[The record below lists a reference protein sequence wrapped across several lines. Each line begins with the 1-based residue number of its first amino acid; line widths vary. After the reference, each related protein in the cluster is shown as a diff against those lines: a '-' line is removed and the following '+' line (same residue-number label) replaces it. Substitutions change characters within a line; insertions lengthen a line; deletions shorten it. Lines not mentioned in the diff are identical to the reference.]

1 MSKVFS
7 VAIDG
12 PVGAGKS
19 CVAKKVAERLNAAY
33 LDTGAMYRAVGLYML
48 ENGVS
53 LEDGAAIA
61 ENAGKARVDVRYE
74 GREQRTYL
82 NGRDVT
88 GELRRP
94 EVSLASSAVAK
105 VHAVR
110 EALVNRQRELAR
122 GISLVMDGRDIGT
135 CVLTDATLKI
145 FLTAAPEE
153 RARRRFRQMN
163 GRGRAERSDSPRPE
177 RHEPRRIAASV
188 RGGRGGAGFHQ
199 PDRGRGRRA
208 HRVAADGTNG
218 GRAGMKRG
226 FCVFLC
232 VVYRLFAMLFHPVRV
247 IGRENMVREG
257 SVILC
262 ANHVSLQDPMV
273 LDVYLGRLI
282 RFMAKKELFENRFMN
297 RVMTWLGAFPV
308 SRGESDLSAM
318 RTSLKL
324 LADGEALGIFPEGH
338 RYVDGEMH
346 EFGNGLALIALRSG
360 APVVPAYIQGSYRL
374 FRRVTVTVGA
384 PVALD
389 DLGRRCD
396 SRTLSAATE
405 RIQNAMRALR
415 EGDVKK
421 VC

>member
-163 GRGRAERSDSPRPE
+163 GRGDVLNDLIRRDRNDMSRAESPLRCAEDAVELDSTSLTEDEVVE
-177 RHEPRRIAASV
+177 RI
-188 RGGRGGAGFHQ
+188 
-199 PDRGRGRRA
+199 
-208 HRVAADGTNG
+208 
-218 GRAGMKRG
+218 
-226 FCVFLC
+226 
-232 VVYRLFAMLFHPVRV
+232 
-247 IGRENMVREG
+247 
-257 SVILC
+257 
-262 ANHVSLQDPMV
+262 VSLLMERT
-273 LDVYLGRLI
+273 G
-282 RFMAKKELFENRFMN
+282 
-297 RVMTWLGAFPV
+297 
-308 SRGESDLSAM
+308 GE
-318 RTSLKL
+318 
-324 LADGEALGIFPEGH
+324 
-338 RYVDGEMH
+338 
-346 EFGNGLALIALRSG
+346 
-360 APVVPAYIQGSYRL
+360 
-374 FRRVTVTVGA
+374 
-384 PVALD
+384 
-389 DLGRRCD
+389 
-396 SRTLSAATE
+396 
-405 RIQNAMRALR
+405 RA
-415 EGDVKK
+415 
-421 VC
+421 

>member
-1 MSKVFS
+1 MMPMNI
-7 VAIDG
+7 AIDG

-19 CVAKKVAERLNAAY
+19 SIADQVAQRLNILH

-74 GREQRTYL
+74 GHEQRTYL

-163 GRGRAERSDSPRPE
+163 GRGVQSFEDVLNDLIRRDRNDMSRAESPLRCAEDAVELDSTSLTE
-177 RHEPRRIAASV
+177 DE
-188 RGGRGGAGFHQ
+188 
-199 PDRGRGRRA
+199 
-208 HRVAADGTNG
+208 
-218 GRAGMKRG
+218 
-226 FCVFLC
+226 
-232 VVYRLFAMLFHPVRV
+232 VVES
-247 IGRENMVREG
+247 I
-257 SVILC
+257 
-262 ANHVSLQDPMV
+262 VSLLMERT
-273 LDVYLGRLI
+273 G
-282 RFMAKKELFENRFMN
+282 
-297 RVMTWLGAFPV
+297 
-308 SRGESDLSAM
+308 GE
-318 RTSLKL
+318 
-324 LADGEALGIFPEGH
+324 
-338 RYVDGEMH
+338 
-346 EFGNGLALIALRSG
+346 
-360 APVVPAYIQGSYRL
+360 
-374 FRRVTVTVGA
+374 
-384 PVALD
+384 
-389 DLGRRCD
+389 
-396 SRTLSAATE
+396 
-405 RIQNAMRALR
+405 RA
-415 EGDVKK
+415 
-421 VC
+421 

>member
-122 GISLVMDGRDIGT
+122 GI
-135 CVLTDATLKI
+135 
-145 FLTAAPEE
+145 
-153 RARRRFRQMN
+153 
-163 GRGRAERSDSPRPE
+163 
-177 RHEPRRIAASV
+177 
-188 RGGRGGAGFHQ
+188 
-199 PDRGRGRRA
+199 
-208 HRVAADGTNG
+208 
-218 GRAGMKRG
+218 
-226 FCVFLC
+226 
-232 VVYRLFAMLFHPVRV
+232 
-247 IGRENMVREG
+247 
-257 SVILC
+257 
-262 ANHVSLQDPMV
+262 
-273 LDVYLGRLI
+273 
-282 RFMAKKELFENRFMN
+282 
-297 RVMTWLGAFPV
+297 
-308 SRGESDLSAM
+308 
-318 RTSLKL
+318 
-324 LADGEALGIFPEGH
+324 
-338 RYVDGEMH
+338 
-346 EFGNGLALIALRSG
+346 
-360 APVVPAYIQGSYRL
+360 
-374 FRRVTVTVGA
+374 
-384 PVALD
+384 
-389 DLGRRCD
+389 
-396 SRTLSAATE
+396 
-405 RIQNAMRALR
+405 
-415 EGDVKK
+415 
-421 VC
+421 

>member
-7 VAIDG
+7 VAIAG

-163 GRGRAERSDSPRPE
+163 GRGVQSFEDVLNDLIRRDRNDMSRAESPLRCAEDAVELDSTSLTEDEVVE
-177 RHEPRRIAASV
+177 RI
-188 RGGRGGAGFHQ
+188 
-199 PDRGRGRRA
+199 
-208 HRVAADGTNG
+208 
-218 GRAGMKRG
+218 
-226 FCVFLC
+226 
-232 VVYRLFAMLFHPVRV
+232 
-247 IGRENMVREG
+247 
-257 SVILC
+257 
-262 ANHVSLQDPMV
+262 VSLLMERT
-273 LDVYLGRLI
+273 G
-282 RFMAKKELFENRFMN
+282 
-297 RVMTWLGAFPV
+297 
-308 SRGESDLSAM
+308 GE
-318 RTSLKL
+318 
-324 LADGEALGIFPEGH
+324 
-338 RYVDGEMH
+338 
-346 EFGNGLALIALRSG
+346 
-360 APVVPAYIQGSYRL
+360 
-374 FRRVTVTVGA
+374 
-384 PVALD
+384 
-389 DLGRRCD
+389 
-396 SRTLSAATE
+396 
-405 RIQNAMRALR
+405 RA
-415 EGDVKK
+415 
-421 VC
+421 

>member
-153 RARRRFRQMN
+153 RARPRFQMN
-163 GRGRAERSDSPRPE
+163 GRVVQSFEDVLNDLIRRDRNDMSRAESPLRCAEDAVELDSTSLTEDEVVE
-177 RHEPRRIAASV
+177 RI
-188 RGGRGGAGFHQ
+188 
-199 PDRGRGRRA
+199 
-208 HRVAADGTNG
+208 
-218 GRAGMKRG
+218 
-226 FCVFLC
+226 
-232 VVYRLFAMLFHPVRV
+232 
-247 IGRENMVREG
+247 
-257 SVILC
+257 
-262 ANHVSLQDPMV
+262 VSLLMERT
-273 LDVYLGRLI
+273 G
-282 RFMAKKELFENRFMN
+282 
-297 RVMTWLGAFPV
+297 
-308 SRGESDLSAM
+308 GE
-318 RTSLKL
+318 
-324 LADGEALGIFPEGH
+324 
-338 RYVDGEMH
+338 
-346 EFGNGLALIALRSG
+346 
-360 APVVPAYIQGSYRL
+360 
-374 FRRVTVTVGA
+374 
-384 PVALD
+384 
-389 DLGRRCD
+389 
-396 SRTLSAATE
+396 
-405 RIQNAMRALR
+405 RA
-415 EGDVKK
+415 
-421 VC
+421 

>member
-1 MSKVFS
+1 MPMNI
-7 VAIDG
+7 AIDG

-19 CVAKKVAERLNAAY
+19 SIADQVAQRLHILH

-163 GRGRAERSDSPRPE
+163 GRGVQSFEDVLNDLIRRDRNDMSRAESPLRCAEDAVELDSTSLTEDEVVE
-177 RHEPRRIAASV
+177 RI
-188 RGGRGGAGFHQ
+188 
-199 PDRGRGRRA
+199 
-208 HRVAADGTNG
+208 
-218 GRAGMKRG
+218 
-226 FCVFLC
+226 
-232 VVYRLFAMLFHPVRV
+232 
-247 IGRENMVREG
+247 
-257 SVILC
+257 
-262 ANHVSLQDPMV
+262 VSLLMERT
-273 LDVYLGRLI
+273 G
-282 RFMAKKELFENRFMN
+282 
-297 RVMTWLGAFPV
+297 
-308 SRGESDLSAM
+308 GE
-318 RTSLKL
+318 
-324 LADGEALGIFPEGH
+324 
-338 RYVDGEMH
+338 
-346 EFGNGLALIALRSG
+346 
-360 APVVPAYIQGSYRL
+360 
-374 FRRVTVTVGA
+374 
-384 PVALD
+384 
-389 DLGRRCD
+389 
-396 SRTLSAATE
+396 
-405 RIQNAMRALR
+405 RA
-415 EGDVKK
+415 
-421 VC
+421 

>member
-1 MSKVFS
+1 MSEVFS

-153 RARRRFRQMN
+153 R
-163 GRGRAERSDSPRPE
+163 GRAVGD
-177 RHEPRRIAASV
+177 
-188 RGGRGGAGFHQ
+188 
-199 PDRGRGRRA
+199 
-208 HRVAADGTNG
+208 VADATD
-218 GRAGMKRG
+218 
-226 FCVFLC
+226 
-232 VVYRLFAMLFHPVRV
+232 
-247 IGRENMVREG
+247 E
-257 SVILC
+257 
-262 ANHVSLQDPMV
+262 
-273 LDVYLGRLI
+273 
-282 RFMAKKELFENRFMN
+282 ELFDILDSE
-297 RVMTWLGAFPV
+297 LGA
-308 SRGESDLSAM
+308 
-318 RTSLKL
+318 
-324 LADGEALGIFPEGH
+324 
-338 RYVDGEMH
+338 
-346 EFGNGLALIALRSG
+346 
-360 APVVPAYIQGSYRL
+360 
-374 FRRVTVTVGA
+374 
-384 PVALD
+384 
-389 DLGRRCD
+389 
-396 SRTLSAATE
+396 
-405 RIQNAMRALR
+405 
-415 EGDVKK
+415 
-421 VC
+421 